1 MIGELLPWAIPLPA
15 YAQPKMAAFVID
27 DFLIALAISV
37 VTTAISAAITALTR
51 PKPTAPTPA
60 TLADLDVPT
69 AEDGRAVPRVF
80 GTRWVKA
87 PNVLWH
93 GDLLVTPIHN
103 SVGK

>member
-1 MIGELLPWAIPLPA
+1 MIDQLLPWAIPLPD
-15 YAQPKMAAFVID
+15 YVQPRMAVFVID
-27 DFLIALAISV
+27 DFLIALAVSV
-37 VTTAISAAITALTR
+37 VTTAIGAAITALTR

-87 PNVLWH
+87 PNVLWY
-93 GDLLVTPIHN
+93 GDLAVEPITD